1 MALKRN
7 VSLIEGLRYQGK
19 GPMLA
24 FILHRISGL
33 GMVLFVGLHML
44 ATYLSNHAWGTT
56 SGIFIN
62 TIYESWIFQ
71 IFIIFLALFH
81 VINGLR
87 IVILD
92 LWPKLIEYQR
102 EAIWMVWLFFLPIY
116 GIALYVIIRGGL
128 GG

>member
-102 EAIWMVWLFFLPIY
+102 EAIWVVWLFFLPIY